1 MRSSYFVQCLDHDSG
16 GWWSCGS
23 GGWDGWEGAWGR
35 EEKRTVAGV
44 WKTEGEEGGES
55 ERFEGER
62 DD

>member
-35 EEKRTVAGV
+35 EEKRTVDGV
-44 WKTEGEEGGES
+44 WKTEGEEGGE
-55 ERFEGER
+55 
-62 DD
+62 